1 MVLKHHRT
9 LWPRRIHL
17 MAIQHTATLGG
28 LKQASHNVQDG
39 GLATAGVANQGN
51 KLALLY
57 LQINVVQGHKR
68 SLRRIKRHFNT
79 G

>member
-1 MVLKHHRT
+1 MTIPEERLHQITNRFAVDFKLSGT
-9 LWPRRIHL
+9 GLFNQGQL
-17 MAIQHTATLGG
+17 TAKRG
-28 LKQASHNVQDG
+28 L
-39 GLATAGVANQGN
+39 TTTGVANQGN